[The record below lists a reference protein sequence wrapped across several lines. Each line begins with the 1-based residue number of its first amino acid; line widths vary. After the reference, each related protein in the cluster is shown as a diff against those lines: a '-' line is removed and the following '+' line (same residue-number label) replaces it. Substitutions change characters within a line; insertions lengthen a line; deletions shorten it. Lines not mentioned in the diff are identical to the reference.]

1 MDDSFS
7 SKALVAIV
15 GAIVG
20 AMLAAYVSLLFK
32 KREERVKLASEVAI
46 FFQNITQ
53 HLRKMHSLLGER
65 QVFCNP
71 PDSYLTIEK
80 FNSVSEDFIH
90 ASFAL
95 KLPYRV
101 RYIFDDDDF
110 EVSKKLLDLIGSQT
124 EIQRN
129 MIVLNNTMKQ
139 YDKTEWSQHRS
150 TIDNQIIFTM
160 NRSSILVKEMFE
172 KSCAHEIVWPTFRKY
187 LKPLWALLNR
197 INPTTEGGFLTT
209 KCTPAIIKAR

>member
-7 SKALVAIV
+7 SKALVAII

-46 FFQNITQ
+46 FFQDTTQ

-71 PDSYLTIEK
+71 PDSYPTIEK

-95 KLPYRV
+95 ELPYRI
-101 RYIFDDDDF
+101 RYIFDDF
-110 EVSKKLLDLIGSQT
+110 KVSKKLLDLIGIQT
-124 EIQRN
+124 EIQHN

-150 TIDNQIIFTM
+150 TIDNQIISTM
-160 NRSSILVKEMFE
+160 NRSSILISRYWGHRYWGHRYWGQV
-172 KSCAHEIVWPTFRKY
+172 
-187 LKPLWALLNR
+187 LKCKFSHVMVAPLWHVPYDWNSPKLF
-197 INPTTEGGFLTT
+197 TM
-209 KCTPAIIKAR
+209 